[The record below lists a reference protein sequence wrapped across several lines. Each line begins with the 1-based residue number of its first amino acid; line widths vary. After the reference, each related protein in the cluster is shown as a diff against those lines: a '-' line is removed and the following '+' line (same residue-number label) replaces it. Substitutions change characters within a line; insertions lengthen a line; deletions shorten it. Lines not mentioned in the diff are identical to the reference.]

1 MKNYGYKRRHQAIYG
16 PVIRAICGTGTA
28 QACRAKLGVYMIAQT
43 SPGMKGRPKIALN
56 NNRRSLHAA
65 CKKRENTHNDRC

>member
-43 SPGMKGRPKIALN
+43 SPGMKGRPKN
-56 NNRRSLHAA
+56 SFEQQQEVFA
-65 CKKRENTHNDRC
+65 CCL